1 MMIYR
6 LVLGFLLISTIAL
19 SANTPTKEQG
29 KTVINLAGKQRMLT
43 QKMSK
48 EALLI
53 IKGIEIEKNRV
64 YLQETI
70 TTFDKRLHALKEGNR
85 ALNIPKTEDKEIL
98 NLLTKEIKLW
108 SLFKKFLNEIIIGKV
123 DKKILKAVEMANMPL
138 LQIMNKIVHLY
149 EKKYST
155 TLSANLAKTI
165 NLAGRERMLIQKM
178 TKELLLIANNIKS
191 DVYIESLHRD
201 GKLFHAKLDDL
212 LKDKATIEEQKLTT
226 RVADIQK
233 LWSKY
238 HEIIA
243 NTELSKEGIKKFNK
257 DEKDIVEK
265 MSKELMEM
273 AKIIDATRYQIN
285 LTQTQRLFE
294 STLTALIEGDTSM
307 GITASSDKK
316 IQKQLQKV
324 KKLWSE
330 YRPTIINIDTS
341 KEGLNNAMRL
351 NMPLLKEMD
360 KTVKLYELL

>member
-1 MMIYR
+1 MIIYR
-6 LVLGFLLISTIAL
+6 LILGFLLISTIAL
-19 SANTPTKEQG
+19 SANTPTTEQG

-64 YLQETI
+64 YLKETI
-70 TTFDKRLHALKEGNR
+70 AVFDKTLHALKDGNKT
-85 ALNIPKTEDKEIL
+85 LNIPKTDDKEIL

-108 SLFKKFLNEIIIGKV
+108 SLFKKFLNKIVVGKA
-123 DKKILKAVEMANMPL
+123 DKKTLKAVEIANMPL
-138 LQIMNKIVHLY
+138 LQIMNKIVQLY
-149 EKKYST
+149 EKEYNA
-155 TLSANLAKTI
+155 TLSPNLAKTI

-191 DVYIESLHRD
+191 DAYLESLHKD
-201 GKLFHAKLDDL
+201 GKLFHSKLDNL
-212 LKDKATIEEQKLTT
+212 MKDKAIIKEQKLTK
-226 RVADIQK
+226 RVADIQA

-243 NTELSKEGIKKFNK
+243 NTELSKKGVKEFNK
-257 DEKDIVEK
+257 EEKEIVEK

-273 AKIIDATRYQIN
+273 AKIIDAKRYQIN

-294 STLTALIEGDTSM
+294 STLTALIEGDSTL
-307 GITASSDKK
+307 GIKK
-316 IQKQLQKV
+316 SNNKTIQEQLQKV

-360 KTVKLYELL
+360 RAVKLYEVL